1 LTVASIPSKEKPQS
15 LLALRLAVV
24 LGYGFVGSLVLLIF
38 LTMGLDSST
47 QRGVL
52 ALYICGAFLGALGL
66 GWSLD
71 RLVARPVQVL
81 VQQVRS
87 ATVEGWPERLVVP
100 VWRGEI
106 TELGL
111 ALEELRSRMVEKQEA
126 LNDLNQELEQRILER
141 TRELEETQVQLIE
154 AAKLAGLGQLATGV
168 AHEVNNPTGI
178 ILTRTGFLLSV
189 AKEEG
194 LDAEVVEDLKV
205 IESQARRVSTITR
218 GLLDFGRRADGERM
232 EVDLNEVIRE
242 AVGLL
247 EYRAGEREVG
257 LEVTCEDEPVLV
269 WANKDQIAQVAFNLL
284 SNALD
289 ASSSG
294 GRVHLYSSQGGF
306 TVEDAGHGIS
316 EPDRVRLF
324 EPFFTTKAPGEG
336 TGLGLSV
343 SWRIVTDHGGTIVVE
358 TKEGVGTKMRVLLP
372 QNARPQ

>member
-1 LTVASIPSKEKPQS
+1 
-15 LLALRLAVV
+15 LALRLAVV

-38 LTMGLDSST
+38 LTMGLEPST

-71 RLVARPVQVL
+71 RLVARPVQFL
-81 VQQVRS
+81 VEQVRA
-87 ATVEGWPERLVVP
+87 ATVEGWPDRLVVP
-100 VWRGEI
+100 AWRGEI
-106 TELGL
+106 TELGV
-111 ALEELRSRMVEKQEA
+111 ALEQLRSRMVEKQEA
-126 LNDLNQELEQRILER
+126 LNYLNQELENRIQER
-141 TRELEETQVQLIE
+141 TRELEATQAQLIE

-194 LDAEVVEDLKV
+194 LDADLVEDLKV

-218 GLLDFGRRADGERM
+218 GLLDFGRRADEERM

-242 AVGLL
+242 AMGLL
-247 EYRAGEREVG
+247 EYRALEREVG
-257 LEVTCEDEPVLV
+257 LEVACEDEPVVV
-269 WANKDQIAQVAFNLL
+269 WANKDQIAQVAFNLV

-289 ASSSG
+289 ASSAG
-294 GRVHLYSSQGGF
+294 GCVLLSSSRGEF
-306 TVEDAGHGIS
+306 SIKDDGHGIS
-316 EPDRVRLF
+316 ESDRVRLF

-343 SWRIVTDHGGTIVVE
+343 SWRIVTNHGGTIVVE
-358 TKEGVGTKMRVLLP
+358 TKEGAGTTMRVLLP
-372 QNARPQ
+372 QHASSQ